1 MQLAKG
7 LHSRRPRSAPLL
19 KENHKKDQLEFTKT
33 HLNKQKYLRDNVLWT
48 DEIKL
53 ELFGKTQALYLQEK
67 KC

>member
-1 MQLAKG
+1 M
-7 LHSRRPRSAPLL
+7 

>member
-7 LHSRRPRSAPLL
+7 LHGRRPRSAPLL

-33 HLNKQKYLRDNVLWT
+33 HLNKPKYLGDNVLWT
-48 DEIKL
+48 YEIKL
-53 ELFGKTQALYLQEK
+53 ELFGNIQALFLLEK

>member
-1 MQLAKG
+1 M
-7 LHSRRPRSAPLL
+7 

-33 HLNKQKYLRDNVLWT
+33 HLNKQKYLRDNALWT

-67 KC
+67 KNYSKKRSLATIKHGGV